1 MTFTKSQL
9 QALAPFEKSFR
20 TATQSNYASNLTT
33 SAYKT
38 ILAVYEEA
46 SGKKYHL
53 NASCAKCVLD
63 FLKLVGRQ
71 YFADLKAAAEVA
83 TKEAATKEEQPKKT
97 TKKKKK

>member
-46 SGKKYHL
+46 SGKSYHL

-71 YFADLKAAAEVA
+71 YFADLNAAADLA
-83 TKEAATKEEQPKKT
+83 SKEAQPKKT
-97 TKKKKK
+97 NKKKKK

>member
-9 QALAPFEKSFR
+9 QALAPFNKSFR

-71 YFADLKAAAEVA
+71 YFADLNAAAAVA
-83 TKEAATKEEQPKKT
+83 SKESKPKKT
-97 TKKKKK
+97 TKKKTR

>member
-1 MTFTKSQL
+1 MTFTQSQL

-46 SGKKYHL
+46 SGKAYHL

-63 FLKLVGRQ
+63 FLKLVGRY
-71 YFADLKAAAEVA
+71 YFASVLAIE
-83 TKEAATKEEQPKKT
+83 EAAIEVKKKT
-97 TKKKKK
+97 NKKKKK

>member
-46 SGKKYHL
+46 SGKAYHL

-71 YFADLKAAAEVA
+71 YFADLKVAAEVV
-83 TKEAATKEEQPKKT
+83 TKEAQPKKT
-97 TKKKKK
+97 PKKKKK

>member
-63 FLKLVGRQ
+63 FLKLVGRY
-71 YFADLKAAAEVA
+71 YFASVFAIE
-83 TKEAATKEEQPKKT
+83 EAAIDVKKKT
-97 TKKKKK
+97 NKKKTR

>member
-71 YFADLKAAAEVA
+71 YFADLKAAAAVA
-83 TKEAATKEEQPKKT
+83 SKEAQPKKT
-97 TKKKKK
+97 PKKKKK

>member
-38 ILAVYEEA
+38 ILAVYKEA
-46 SGKKYHL
+46 SGKTYHL

-83 TKEAATKEEQPKKT
+83 AKEAKPKKT
-97 TKKKKK
+97 TKKKTR